1 LNFLYKNAV
10 WVGGAVSTLTL
21 GLVFVSQYG
30 FDLKP
35 CVLCIYQRWPYVA
48 AIAITLLYALLRDR
62 INDTFVRVLMAIS
75 FAVTGAI
82 AAFHVGVE
90 QKWWEG
96 TAECSADTSAGMTMD
111 QLREQLL
118 SAPLVKCDEVAWEMF
133 GISMAGYNLILAIV
147 MCLFMLLSVSH
158 ARK

>member
-1 LNFLYKNAV
+1 LSFLFKNAI
-10 WVGGAVSTLTL
+10 WVGALVAIAALGAV
-21 GLVFVSQYG
+21 FIFQYG

-35 CVLCIYQRWPYVA
+35 CVLCIYQRWPYAV
-48 AIAITLLYALLRDR
+48 AIAIGALYLILRGRVNDIIVRLLLA
-62 INDTFVRVLMAIS
+62 AS
-75 FAVTGAI
+75 FAVTGGI

-90 QKWWEG
+90 QKWWKG

-147 MCLFMLLSVSH
+147 MCLFMLLSVSY
-158 ARK
+158 ARR

>member
-1 LNFLYKNAV
+1 MNFLFKNAIWIGGFV
-10 WVGGAVSTLTL
+10 SAVTLGAVFT
-21 GLVFVSQYG
+21 SQYG
-30 FDLKP
+30 YGLKP
-35 CVLCIYQRWPYVA
+35 CVLCIYQRWPYAA
-48 AIAITLLYALLRDR
+48 AIAISVLYLLLKDR
-62 INDTFVRVLMAIS
+62 INDVIARLGLATA
-75 FAVTGAI
+75 FAATGGI

-96 TAECSADTSAGMTMD
+96 TSECTADTGAGMTMD
-111 QLREQLL
+111 QLRDQLM

-147 MCLFMLLSVSH
+147 MCAFMLISVSH